1 MIWNEHSRLKEK
13 HSLLSPSQCG
23 WLNYDDEKVSNRY
36 LNSYAP
42 AIGTLTHSFAE
53 EHIQYKIKLTKYKKD
68 EALLNLLKQGIPEES
83 IDINYIYPNVQA
95 YVNDAIKYDMT
106 PEVILYFSDFCFGTA
121 DAISFK
127 DSLLRIHDLKTGKSK
142 PHMEQLLIYAALF
155 CLEYGYDPNDISF
168 ELRIYQNSEVTGFN
182 PTAEDINPIISK
194 IIYFDNLLN
203 QVKGGT
209 QHV

>member
-1 MIWNEHSRLKEK
+1 MIWNEHSKLKGK
-13 HSLLSPSQCG
+13 HSLLSPSQFS
-23 WLNYDDEKVSNRY
+23 WLNYDDEKMSNRY
-36 LNSYAP
+36 LNSYAQP
-42 AIGTLTHSFAE
+42 IGTLTHEFAE

-68 EALLNLLKQGIPEES
+68 EALLNLLKHGIPEES

-95 YVNDAIKYDMT
+95 YVNDGIKYSMT
-106 PEVILYFSDFCFGTA
+106 PEVPLYFSEFCFGTA
-121 DAISFK
+121 DAISFT
-127 DSLLRIHDLKTGKSK
+127 DSLLRIHDLKTGKSQ

-168 ELRIYQNSEVTGFN
+168 ELRIYQNSEVMGFN